1 MKSLILKSG
10 VLSLLFVL
18 LPLSVNAAPDVGQA
32 APDFTL
38 MSASGEKVSLKDYQG
53 KTVVLEWT
61 NHQCPFV
68 VKHYGSG
75 NMQALQKRWTDKGVV
90 WLSILSSAEGK
101 QGYLNGQEAMDL
113 GKEQGVH
120 RTHLLM
126 DADGSVG
133 KAYAAKTTPHM
144 YVIDGNGVLQ
154 YMGAIDSDRSASP
167 ESIKTATNYID
178 EAVPAVMAG
187 EAPKVAKTRPYGC
200 SVKYK

>member
-1 MKSLILKSG
+1 MKSLMLKSG
-10 VLSLLFVL
+10 VLSLLFAL

-38 MSASGEKVSLKDYQG
+38 MSASGEKVSLKDYHG

-75 NMQALQKRWTDKGVV
+75 NMQALQKKWTDQGVV
-90 WLSILSSAEGK
+90 WLTILSSAEGK
-101 QGYLNGQEAMDL
+101 QGHLTSEQAMAQ

-120 RTHLLM
+120 RTHFLM

-144 YVIDGNGVLQ
+144 YVIDGHGVLQ
-154 YMGAIDSDRSASP
+154 YMGAIDSDRSADP
-167 ESIKTATNYID
+167 ASIKTATNYID

-187 EAPKVAKTRPYGC
+187 ETPKVTKTRPYGC